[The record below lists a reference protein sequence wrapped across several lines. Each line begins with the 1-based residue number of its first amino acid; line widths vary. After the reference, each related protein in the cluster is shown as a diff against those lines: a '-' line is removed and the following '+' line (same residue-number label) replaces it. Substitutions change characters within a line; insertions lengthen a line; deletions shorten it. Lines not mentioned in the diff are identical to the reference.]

1 MHEARIAAVLSY
13 WVGSVEFMVQNN
25 DAGTLQARAKAL
37 REQQRSKLDSRHK
50 YILSLVAERLQ
61 LEASVV
67 EDFMLD
73 GEQVRAVSHQLRAPQ

>member
-1 MHEARIAAVLSY
+1 
-13 WVGSVEFMVQNN
+13 MVQNN
-25 DAGTLQARAKAL
+25 DAGTLQARVKAL
-37 REQQRSKLDSRHK
+37 REQQRAKLDSRHK

-73 GEQVRAVSHQLRAPQ
+73 GEQVHAISHQLLFLFFFLFFFL